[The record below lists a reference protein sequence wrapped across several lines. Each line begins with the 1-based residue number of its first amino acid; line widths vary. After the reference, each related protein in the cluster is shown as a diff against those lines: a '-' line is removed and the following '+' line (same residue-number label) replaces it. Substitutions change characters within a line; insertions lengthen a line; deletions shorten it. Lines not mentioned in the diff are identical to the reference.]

1 MTSAIRAVPSKEIC
15 VNSSAIPDVA
25 PKRKR
30 SKRFNLHNFLTRV
43 ELAALRI
50 AATILLLFFLYQ
62 VVIHALLR

>member
-1 MTSAIRAVPSKEIC
+1 M
-15 VNSSAIPDVA
+15 NSSAIPDVA